1 MDMKGTV
8 SIVTGS
14 SSGVGAATVR
24 LLAAR
29 GSHVVVNYSKS
40 APAAELVAEECRVLG
55 ADVLVC
61 QADVS
66 NDADCRKLVNEA
78 LSRWGRLD
86 VLVNN
91 AGTTK
96 FVAHGDFDG
105 LDSDDFKDIYGV
117 NVIGPFQMV
126 RAARQA
132 LTASGNAAVVNVASV
147 AGVKGIGSSIAYAA
161 SKGAL
166 ITMTKSLARVLG
178 PEIRVNTVCPGFIEG
193 DWLAQGMGQETYDRT
208 RHMLLSRSPLQVVCT
223 PETVAQS
230 ILSFIDSHGVVTG
243 QHLVLDG
250 GQLLL

>member
-40 APAAELVAEECRVLG
+40 APAAERVAEECRVLG

-66 NDADCRKLVNEA
+66 NDADCRELVNEA

-208 RHMLLSRSPLQVVCT
+208 RQMLLSRSPLQAVCT

>member
-40 APAAELVAEECRVLG
+40 APAAERVAEECRVLG

-132 LTASGNAAVVNVASV
+132 LTASGDAAVVNVASV
-147 AGVKGIGSSIAYAA
+147 AGVKGVGSSIAYAA

-208 RHMLLSRSPLQVVCT
+208 RQMLLSRSPLQAVCT

>member
-66 NDADCRKLVNEA
+66 NDADCRELVNEA

-208 RHMLLSRSPLQVVCT
+208 RQMLLSRSPLQAVCT

>member
-40 APAAELVAEECRVLG
+40 APAAERVAEECRVLG

-66 NDADCRKLVNEA
+66 NDADCRELVNEA

-208 RHMLLSRSPLQVVCT
+208 RQMLLSRSPLQAVCT

-243 QHLVLDG
+243 QYLVLDG

>member
-24 LLAAR
+24 LLAAQ

-40 APAAELVAEECRVLG
+40 APAAERVAEECRVLG
-55 ADVLVC
+55 AEVLVC

-66 NDADCRKLVNEA
+66 NDADCRKLVDEA
-78 LSRWGRLD
+78 VARWGRLD

-105 LDSDDFKDIYGV
+105 LDSDDFKAIYGV

-132 LTASGNAAVVNVASV
+132 LTASGDAAVVNVASV
-147 AGVKGIGSSIAYAA
+147 AGVKGVGSSIAYAA

-193 DWLAQGMGQETYDRT
+193 DWLAQGMGQDNYDRT
-208 RHMLLSRSPLQVVCT
+208 RQMLLSRAPLQAVCT

>member
-40 APAAELVAEECRVLG
+40 APAAELVAEECRVFG

-86 VLVNN
+86 ILVNN

-208 RHMLLSRSPLQVVCT
+208 RQMLLSRSPLQAVCT

>member
-40 APAAELVAEECRVLG
+40 APAAERVAEECRVLG
-55 ADVLVC
+55 VDVLVC

-78 LSRWGRLD
+78 LAKWGRLD

-208 RHMLLSRSPLQVVCT
+208 RQMLLSRSPLQAVCT
-223 PETVAQS
+223 PKTVAQS

>member
-1 MDMKGTV
+1 MLTRSPCFFLFRRPLSQDN
-8 SIVTGS
+8 SQ
-14 SSGVGAATVR
+14 
-24 LLAAR
+24 LL
-29 GSHVVVNYSKS
+29 
-40 APAAELVAEECRVLG
+40 
-55 ADVLVC
+55 
-61 QADVS
+61 
-66 NDADCRKLVNEA
+66 
-78 LSRWGRLD
+78 
-86 VLVNN
+86 
-91 AGTTK
+91 
-96 FVAHGDFDG
+96 
-105 LDSDDFKDIYGV
+105 
-117 NVIGPFQMV
+117 QMV

-208 RHMLLSRSPLQVVCT
+208 RQMLLSRSPLQAVCT

-243 QHLVLDG
+243 QYLVLDG

>member
-78 LSRWGRLD
+78 FSRWGRLD

>member
-40 APAAELVAEECRVLG
+40 APAAERVAEECRVLG
-55 ADVLVC
+55 SDVLVC

-208 RHMLLSRSPLQVVCT
+208 RQMLLSRSPLQAVCT

>member
-40 APAAELVAEECRVLG
+40 APAAERVAEECRVLG

-208 RHMLLSRSPLQVVCT
+208 RQMLLSRSPLQAVCT

>member
-1 MDMKGTV
+1 M
-8 SIVTGS
+8 
-14 SSGVGAATVR
+14 
-24 LLAAR
+24 
-29 GSHVVVNYSKS
+29 VNYSKS
-40 APAAELVAEECRVLG
+40 APAAERVAEECRVLG

-208 RHMLLSRSPLQVVCT
+208 RQMLLSRSPLQAVCT

>member
-208 RHMLLSRSPLQVVCT
+208 RQMLLSRSPLQAVCT

>member
-193 DWLAQGMGQETYDRT
+193 DWLARGMGQETYDRT
-208 RHMLLSRSPLQVVCT
+208 RQMLLSRSPLQAVCT

>member
-208 RHMLLSRSPLQVVCT
+208 RQMLLSRSPLQAVCT

-230 ILSFIDSHGVVTG
+230 ILSFIGSHGVVTG

>member
-40 APAAELVAEECRVLG
+40 APAAELVAGECRVLG